1 MTSDRSNITTERE
14 FIHAKHHK
22 GIFLS
27 RKLIKSGLIVSIMT
41 LISRVLGLVRDVVI
55 ANVMGAGAMADVFLF
70 ANKIPNFF
78 RRLFAEGAF
87 AQAFVP
93 VLSEYHTKDEVNA
106 QNQYDNKKNNQLSNQ
121 DVTLEDSL
129 KETRRLIAQVS
140 GTLGVIITLVTL
152 FGMLA
157 SPLFVILFGGGWF
170 VDWLNNGSDSVGGEK
185 FELAADLLKITFPY
199 LWFISFTALAGAV
212 LNTMGR
218 FAVAAFTPVLLNI
231 AIILMAIYGADYT
244 QSPAHALAWGVFLG
258 GLVQFLFQMPFL
270 YKAGVLVKPCWSWH
284 SNGVIK
290 IRKLIIPALF
300 GVSVTQINL
309 LLDTLI
315 ASFLITGSISWL
327 YYADRLLE
335 FPLGL
340 FGIGIATVVLPSLA
354 KLHSKNDPKQFTAT
368 LDWGIKV
375 ISLFGWPAL
384 AGLMV
389 LAQPIIMVLFMRGEF
404 SQTDVIQVSM
414 ALFAYLSGLLSF
426 MFIKVLAPGY
436 YARQDTKTPVKI
448 GIKAMVANMAF
459 NLMLAPFFGY
469 VGLAIATTLSATLN
483 AWLLYRG
490 LKQAQIYHLSSHTK
504 VFIGK
509 LMLAAS
515 VMALVVYQLSP
526 DFDAW
531 LSMLF
536 FKQILQLAFCIG
548 AGCASYFLVIFLLG
562 VRFSDFTVK
571 S

>member
-1 MTSDRSNITTERE
+1 M
-14 FIHAKHHK
+14 
-22 GIFLS
+22 
-27 RKLIKSGLIVSIMT
+27 KSGLIVSVMT
-41 LISRVLGLVRDVVI
+41 LVSRVLGLVRDVVI
-55 ANVMGAGAMADVFLF
+55 ANVMGTGVMADVFLF

-93 VLSEYHTKDEVNA
+93 VLSEYHTKDEKNSLTREHG
-106 QNQYDNKKNNQLSNQ
+106 DNKSKL
-121 DVTLEDSL
+121 DVSL
-129 KETRRLIAQVS
+129 DETRRLIAQVS

-170 VDWLNNGSDSVGGEK
+170 IDWFNNGPESVGGEK
-185 FELAADLLKITFPY
+185 FELAASLLTITFPY

-212 LNTMGR
+212 LNTLGK

-231 AIILMAIYGADYT
+231 AIILMAVYGAEYT
-244 QSPAHALAWGVFLG
+244 QSPAYALAWGVFFG
-258 GLVQFLFQMPFL
+258 GLVQFLFQIPFL

-284 SNGVIK
+284 SKGVTK

-340 FGIGIATVVLPSLA
+340 FGIGIATVILPSLA
-354 KLHSKNDPKQFTAT
+354 KLHSKNSATEFTGT

-404 SQTDVIQVSM
+404 SQNDVLQVSM

-448 GIKAMVANMAF
+448 GIIAMVANMAF

-469 VGLAIATTLSATLN
+469 VGLAMATTMSATLN

-490 LKQAQIYHLSSHTK
+490 LKQAGVYHLSKSTK
-504 VFIGK
+504 NFIGK
-509 LMLAAS
+509 LVLSAL
-515 VMALVVYQLSP
+515 VMALVVYQLSS
-526 DFDAW
+526 DFEVW
-531 LSMLF
+531 LAMAF
-536 FKQILQLAFCIG
+536 AEQVLQLIMCIG
-548 AGCASYFLVIFLLG
+548 GGCISYFLMIALLG
-562 VRFSDFTVK
+562 VRPGDFKVK
-571 S
+571 N

>member
-1 MTSDRSNITTERE
+1 
-14 FIHAKHHK
+14 
-22 GIFLS
+22 LS
-27 RKLIKSGLIVSIMT
+27 KKLIKSGLIVSAMT
-41 LISRVLGLVRDVVI
+41 LISRVLGLVRDIVI
-55 ANVMGAGAMADVFLF
+55 ANVMGTGVMADVFLF

-93 VLSEYHTKDEVNA
+93 VLSEYQVKDEQQDLQKGEQA
-106 QNQYDNKKNNQLSNQ
+106 CEKSAGKDNHEQ
-121 DVTLEDSL
+121 
-129 KETRRLIAQVS
+129 TRLLIAQVS
-140 GTLGVIITLVTL
+140 GTLGVIITVVTF

-157 SPLFVILFGGGWF
+157 SPLFVMLFGFGWF
-170 VDWLNNGSDSVGGEK
+170 VDWLNEAPGGER
-185 FELAADLLKITFPY
+185 FDLASNLLTITFPY
-199 LWFISFTALAGAV
+199 LWFISFTALSGAI

-218 FAVAAFTPVLLNI
+218 FAVAAFTPVLLNV
-231 AIILMAIYGADYT
+231 AIIGMAIYGAPHT

-258 GLVQFLFQMPFL
+258 GLIQFIFQIPFL
-270 YKAGVLVKPCWSWH
+270 YKAGMLVKPKWAWH
-284 SNGVIK
+284 SEGVSK
-290 IRKLIIPALF
+290 IRKLILPALF

-327 YYADRLLE
+327 YYANRLLE

-340 FGIGIATVVLPSLA
+340 FAIGIATIVLPSLS
-354 KLHSKNDPKQFTAT
+354 KLHSKNSPKEFGAT
-368 LDWGIKV
+368 LDWGLKV
-375 ISLFGWPAL
+375 VSLFGWPAL

-404 SQTDVIQVSM
+404 SQGDVVQVSL

-426 MFIKVLAPGY
+426 MFIKILAPGY

-448 GIKAMVANMAF
+448 GIKAMLANMAF

-490 LKQAQIYHLSSHTK
+490 LKHSGVYQLSTQTLL
-504 VFIGK
+504 FIGK
-509 LMLAAS
+509 LIMSAL
-515 VMALVVYQLSP
+515 VMAMVVYQLSS
-526 DFDAW
+526 DFDVW
-531 LSMLF
+531 
-536 FKQILQLAFCIG
+536 LAFTFIQQVQHLILCITLG
-548 AGCASYFLVIFLLG
+548 VLSYFVMIVLLG
-562 VRFSDFTVK
+562 VRLKDFKVNTDK
-571 S
+571 N

>member
-1 MTSDRSNITTERE
+1 
-14 FIHAKHHK
+14 
-22 GIFLS
+22 LS
-27 RKLIKSGLIVSIMT
+27 KKLIKSGVIVSAMT
-41 LISRVLGLVRDVVI
+41 LVSRVLGLVRDVVI

-93 VLSEYHTKDEVNA
+93 VLSEYHTKDEINA
-106 QNQYDNKKNNQLSNQ
+106 ESRGHVDNNGKL
-121 DVTLEDSL
+121 DVSL
-129 KETRRLIAQVS
+129 DETRRLIAQVS
-140 GTLGVIITLVTL
+140 GTLGVIITLVTF

-170 VDWLNNGSDSVGGEK
+170 VDWFHNGPESVGGEK
-185 FELAADLLKITFPY
+185 FELASSLLKITFPY

-231 AIILMAIYGADYT
+231 AIILMAVYGAEYT
-244 QSPAHALAWGVFLG
+244 QSPAYALAWGVFFG
-258 GLVQFLFQMPFL
+258 GLIQFVFQIPFL

-284 SNGVIK
+284 SKGVTK

-340 FGIGIATVVLPSLA
+340 FGIGIATVILPSLA
-354 KLHSKNDPKQFTAT
+354 KLHSKNSNTEFTAT
-368 LDWGIKV
+368 LDWGIKI

-404 SQTDVIQVSM
+404 SQETVIQVSY
-414 ALFAYLSGLLSF
+414 ALFSYLSGLLSF

-448 GIKAMVANMAF
+448 GIIAMVSNMAF
-459 NLMLAPFFGY
+459 NLMLAPFFGF
-469 VGLAIATTLSATLN
+469 VGLAIATTMSATLN

-490 LKQAQIYHLSSHTK
+490 LKQAGVYHLSKSTK

-509 LMLAAS
+509 LVLSAL
-515 VMALVVYQLSP
+515 VMAGVVYQLSN
-526 DFDAW
+526 DFDVW
-531 LSMLF
+531 LAMSF
-536 FKQILQLAFCIG
+536 TEQVQQLIVCIG
-548 AGCASYFLVIFLLG
+548 GGCLSYFVMIALLG
-562 VRFSDFTVK
+562 VRLGDFKVK
-571 S
+571 N

>member
-1 MTSDRSNITTERE
+1 MS
-14 FIHAKHHK
+14 K
-22 GIFLS
+22 
-27 RKLIKSGLIVSIMT
+27 KLIKSGLVVSAMT

-55 ANVMGAGAMADVFLF
+55 ANVMGAGIMADVFLF

-93 VLSEYHTKDEVNA
+93 VLSEYHTKDEAA
-106 QNQYDNKKNNQLSNQ
+106 QDGNI
-121 DVTLEDSL
+121 EH
-129 KETRRLIAQVS
+129 TRRLIAQAS
-140 GTLGVIITLVTL
+140 GTLGVIITGVTL

-157 SPLFVILFGGGWF
+157 SPVFVMLFGFGWF
-170 VDWLNNGSDSVGGEK
+170 TEWYNANGLVSEGSQK
-185 FELAADLLKITFPY
+185 FELASDLLKITFPY
-199 LWFISFTALAGAV
+199 LWFISLTALSGAV
-212 LNTMGR
+212 LNTLGK
-218 FAVAAFTPVLLNI
+218 FAVAAFTPVLLNV
-231 AIILMAIYGADYT
+231 AIILMAIYGLEYT

-258 GLVQFLFQMPFL
+258 GLIQFLFQLPYL
-270 YKAGVLVKPCWSWH
+270 YKANALVKPRWAWKSK
-284 SNGVIK
+284 GVTK

-315 ASFLITGSISWL
+315 ATMLITGSISWL

-340 FGIGIATVVLPSLA
+340 FGIGIATVVLPSLS
-354 KLHSKNDPKQFTAT
+354 KLHSKNSPQAFSDTI
-368 LDWGIKV
+368 DWGLKV
-375 ISLFGWPAL
+375 VSLFGWPAL

-404 SQTDVIQVSM
+404 SETDVVQVSM

-426 MFIKVLAPGY
+426 MFIKILAPGY

-448 GIKAMVANMAF
+448 GIKAMVANMIF

-469 VGLAIATTLSATLN
+469 VGLAMATTMSATLN

-490 LKQAQIYHLSSHTK
+490 LKQS
-504 VFIGK
+504 G
-509 LMLAAS
+509 
-515 VMALVVYQLSP
+515 VYQLSK
-526 DFDAW
+526 
-531 LSMLF
+531 ST
-536 FKQILQLAFCIG
+536 
-548 AGCASYFLVIFLLG
+548 VIFLFKLIISAGIMAFVVNWLSYDFSTWVVMSFIQQVQHLVVCITVGCLSYFASVMLLG
-562 VRFSDFTVK
+562 IRMVDFKVAK

>member
-1 MTSDRSNITTERE
+1 MVRV
-14 FIHAKHHK
+14 F
-22 GIFLS
+22 FLS
-27 RKLIKSGLIVSIMT
+27 KKLIKSGLIVSVMT
-41 LISRVLGLVRDVVI
+41 LLSRILGLVRDVVT
-55 ANVMGAGAMADVFLF
+55 ANLIGASAMADVFHF

-93 VLSEYHTKDEVNA
+93 VLGEYYTRDEKNSANNHPEGEKSEQNNIDISLDETK
-106 QNQYDNKKNNQLSNQ
+106 
-121 DVTLEDSL
+121 
-129 KETRRLIAQVS
+129 RLIAQVS
-140 GTLGVIITLVTL
+140 GTLGVIVTAVTL

-170 VDWLNNGSDSVGGEK
+170 VDWLNDGSNSVGGEK
-185 FELAADLLKITFPY
+185 FELASSLLKITFPY
-199 LWFISFTALAGAV
+199 LWFISFTALAGAI

-231 AIILMAIYGADYT
+231 VIILMAIYGAEYT
-244 QSPAHALAWGVFLG
+244 ESPAHALAWGVFFG
-258 GLVQFLFQMPFL
+258 GFVQFLFQLPFL
-270 YKAGVLVKPCWSWH
+270 YKAGVLVKPRWSWH
-284 SNGVIK
+284 SKGVTK
-290 IRKLIIPALF
+290 IRKLIVPALF

-340 FGIGIATVVLPSLA
+340 FGIGIATVILPSLA
-354 KLHSKNDPKQFTAT
+354 KLHAKKSNQEFSDTIT
-368 LDWGIKV
+368 WGLKIV
-375 ISLFGWPAL
+375 SLFGWPAL

-404 SQTDVIQVSM
+404 SQETVLQVSY
-414 ALFAYLSGLLSF
+414 ALFAYLSGLISF
-426 MFIKVLAPGY
+426 MFIKVLAPAY

-459 NLMLAPFFGY
+459 NLVLAPFFGY
-469 VGLAIATTLSATLN
+469 VGLAIATTMSATLN

-490 LKQAQIYHLSSHTK
+490 LKQADIYHLSKKTK
-504 VFIGK
+504 VFIAK
-509 LMLAAS
+509 LIFSAC
-515 VMALVVYQLSP
+515 VMALVVYQLSN
-526 DFDAW
+526 DFDVW
-531 LSMLF
+531 LTMSLLE
-536 FKQILQLAFCIG
+536 QISQLVFCIG
-548 AGCASYFLVIFLLG
+548 VGCLSYFIVIFLLG
-562 VRFSDFTVK
+562 VRLNDFKVE

>member
-1 MTSDRSNITTERE
+1 MS
-14 FIHAKHHK
+14 K
-22 GIFLS
+22 
-27 RKLIKSGLIVSIMT
+27 KLIKSGLIVSVMT
-41 LISRVLGLVRDVVI
+41 FVSRVLGLIRDVVI
-55 ANVMGAGAMADVFLF
+55 ASVMGTGVMADVFLF

-93 VLSEYHTKDEVNA
+93 VLSEYQVKDEQDA
-106 QNQYDNKKNNQLSNQ
+106 ELHDGKNSQEQ
-121 DVTLEDSL
+121 
-129 KETRRLIAQVS
+129 TRLLIAQVS
-140 GTLGVIITLVTL
+140 GTLGVIITGVTL

-157 SPLFVILFGGGWF
+157 SPLFVMLFGFGWF
-170 VDWLNNGSDSVGGEK
+170 VDWLDDAPGGHR
-185 FELAADLLKITFPY
+185 FNLASNLLTITFPY
-199 LWFISFTALAGAV
+199 LWFISFAALSGAI

-218 FAVAAFTPVLLNI
+218 FAVAAFTPVLLNV
-231 AIILMAIYGADYT
+231 AIIGMAIYGAPYT

-258 GLVQFLFQMPFL
+258 GLIQFLFQIPFL
-270 YKAGVLVKPCWSWH
+270 YKAGMLVKPKWAWH
-284 SNGVIK
+284 SEGVTK
-290 IRKLIIPALF
+290 IRKLILPALF

-327 YYADRLLE
+327 YYANRLLE

-354 KLHSKNDPKQFTAT
+354 RLHTHKNPTEFSAT

-404 SQTDVIQVSM
+404 SQHDVIQVSM

-448 GIKAMVANMAF
+448 GIIAMVANMIF

-469 VGLAIATTLSATLN
+469 VGLAIATTLSAALN

-490 LKQAQIYHLSSHTK
+490 LKAQGVYELSANTLI
-504 VFIGK
+504 FIGK
-509 LMLAAS
+509 LVLSAS
-515 VMALVVYQLSP
+515 VMALVVYLLSSDFDVWLLMTFFEQVQQLS
-526 DFDAW
+526 
-531 LSMLF
+531 L
-536 FKQILQLAFCIG
+536 CII
-548 AGCASYFLVIFLLG
+548 AGVTSYLVMIILLG
-562 VRFSDFTVK
+562 VRFSDFKVVK
-571 S
+571 

>member
-1 MTSDRSNITTERE
+1 MS
-14 FIHAKHHK
+14 K
-22 GIFLS
+22 
-27 RKLIKSGLIVSIMT
+27 KLIKSGLIVSVMT

-93 VLSEYHTKDEVNA
+93 VLSEYHTKDE
-106 QNQYDNKKNNQLSNQ
+106 DNSEVKHE
-121 DVTLEDSL
+121 TSL
-129 KETRRLIAQVS
+129 NETRRLISQVS

-152 FGMLA
+152 FGMIA

-170 VDWLNNGSDSVGGEK
+170 VDSLNNGSDSAGGAK
-185 FELAADLLKITFPY
+185 FELASNLLKITFPY

-258 GLVQFLFQMPFL
+258 GLIQFIFQIPFL
-270 YKAGVLVKPCWSWH
+270 YKAKVLVKPTWAWH
-284 SNGVIK
+284 SKGVTK
-290 IRKLIIPALF
+290 IRKLIVPALF

-340 FGIGIATVVLPSLA
+340 FGIGIATVVLPSLS
-354 KLHSKNDPKQFTAT
+354 KLHSKNDPKQFSDT

-404 SQTDVIQVSM
+404 SETDVLQVSM

-459 NLMLAPFFGY
+459 NLVLAPFFGY
-469 VGLAIATTLSATLN
+469 VGLAIATTMSATLN

-490 LKQAQIYHLSSHTK
+490 LKQANVYRLSSQTK
-504 VFIGK
+504 IFISK
-509 LMLAAS
+509 LMLSAS

-526 DFDAW
+526 DFDMW
-531 LSMLF
+531 LAMKF
-536 FKQILQLAFCIG
+536 FEQVTQLIVCIS
-548 AGCASYFLVIFLLG
+548 AGCASYFFSTFILG
-562 VRFSDFTVK
+562 IRLDDFKVK
-571 S
+571 SEQIK

>member
-1 MTSDRSNITTERE
+1 
-14 FIHAKHHK
+14 
-22 GIFLS
+22 LS
-27 RKLIKSGLIVSIMT
+27 KKLIKSGIIVSAMT
-41 LISRVLGLVRDVVI
+41 LVSRVLGLVRDVVI

-93 VLSEYHTKDEVNA
+93 VLSEYHTKDEINA
-106 QNQYDNKKNNQLSNQ
+106 ESRGHVDNNGKL
-121 DVTLEDSL
+121 DVSL
-129 KETRRLIAQVS
+129 DETRRLIAQVS
-140 GTLGVIITLVTL
+140 GTLGVIITLVTF

-170 VDWLNNGSDSVGGEK
+170 VDWFHNGPESVGGEK
-185 FELAADLLKITFPY
+185 FELASSLLKITFPY

-231 AIILMAIYGADYT
+231 AIILMAVYGAEYT
-244 QSPAHALAWGVFLG
+244 QSPAYALAWGVFFG
-258 GLVQFLFQMPFL
+258 GLIQFVFQIPFL

-284 SNGVIK
+284 SKGVTK

-340 FGIGIATVVLPSLA
+340 FGIGIATVILPSLA
-354 KLHSKNDPKQFTAT
+354 KLHSKNSNTEFTAT
-368 LDWGIKV
+368 LDWGIKI

-404 SQTDVIQVSM
+404 SQETVIQVSY

-448 GIKAMVANMAF
+448 GIIAMVSNMAF
-459 NLMLAPFFGY
+459 NLMLAPFFGF
-469 VGLAIATTLSATLN
+469 VGLAIATTMSATLN
-483 AWLLYRG
+483 AWLLYCG
-490 LKQAQIYHLSSHTK
+490 LKNAGVYYLSKSTK
-504 VFIGK
+504 IFIGK
-509 LMLAAS
+509 LVLSAL
-515 VMALVVYQLSP
+515 VMALVVYQLSN
-526 DFDAW
+526 DFDVW
-531 LSMLF
+531 LAMSF
-536 FKQILQLAFCIG
+536 TEQVQQLIVCIG
-548 AGCASYFLVIFLLG
+548 GGCLSYFVMIALLG
-562 VRFSDFTVK
+562 VRLGDFKVK
-571 S
+571 N

>member
-1 MTSDRSNITTERE
+1 VWTWFGDV
-14 FIHAKHHK
+14 
-22 GIFLS
+22 FLS
-27 RKLIKSGLIVSIMT
+27 KKLIKSGLIVSIMT

-55 ANVMGAGAMADVFLF
+55 ANVMGTGVMADVFLF

-93 VLSEYHTKDEVNA
+93 VLSEYQVKDEQQSEHKGENLDKKSGKKSA
-106 QNQYDNKKNNQLSNQ
+106 EQNNHEQ
-121 DVTLEDSL
+121 
-129 KETRRLIAQVS
+129 TRLLIAQVS
-140 GTLGVIITLVTL
+140 GTLGVIITGVTL

-157 SPLFVILFGGGWF
+157 SPLFVMLFGFGWF
-170 VDWLNNGSDSVGGEK
+170 VDWFNEAPGGEK
-185 FELAADLLKITFPY
+185 FTLANNLLSITFPY
-199 LWFISFTALAGAV
+199 LWFISFAALSGAI

-231 AIILMAIYGADYT
+231 AIISMAIYGAPYT
-244 QSPAHALAWGVFLG
+244 ESPAHALAWGVFLG
-258 GLVQFLFQMPFL
+258 GLIQFLFQIPFL
-270 YKAGVLVKPCWSWH
+270 YKAGMLVKPKWAWH
-284 SNGVIK
+284 SEGVTK
-290 IRKLIIPALF
+290 IRKLIVPALF

-309 LLDTLI
+309 LFDTLI

-354 KLHSKNDPKQFTAT
+354 KLHSKNNPTEFSAT
-368 LDWGIKV
+368 LDWGIRV

-404 SQTDVIQVSM
+404 SQHDVTQVSM

-426 MFIKVLAPGY
+426 MFIKILAPGY

-490 LKQAQIYHLSSHTK
+490 LKAKGVYELSTK
-504 VFIGK
+504 TLIFIGK
-509 LMLAAS
+509 LVLSAG
-515 VMALVVYQLSP
+515 VMALVVYQLSS
-526 DFDAW
+526 DFEVW
-531 LSMLF
+531 LAMSFIDQVQQLIICI
-536 FKQILQLAFCIG
+536 ILGVI
-548 AGCASYFLVIFLLG
+548 SYLVMIILLG
-562 VRFSDFTVK
+562 IRLNDFTIDKVEK
-571 S
+571 

>member
-1 MTSDRSNITTERE
+1 MS
-14 FIHAKHHK
+14 K
-22 GIFLS
+22 
-27 RKLIKSGLIVSIMT
+27 KLIKSGLIVSVMT

-55 ANVMGAGAMADVFLF
+55 ANVMGAGVMADVFLF

-93 VLSEYHTKDEVNA
+93 VLSEYHTRDEANA
-106 QNQYDNKKNNQLSNQ
+106 ENSESTEP
-121 DVTLEDSL
+121 VTLDASL

-140 GTLGVIITLVTL
+140 GTLGVIITIVTL

-170 VDWLNNGSDSVGGEK
+170 VDWLNDGANSVGGEK
-185 FELAADLLKITFPY
+185 FELAASLLKITFPY

-231 AIILMAIYGADYT
+231 VIILMAVYGAEYT
-244 QSPAHALAWGVFLG
+244 QSPAYALAWGVFFG
-258 GLVQFLFQMPFL
+258 GLVQFLFQIPFL
-270 YKAGVLVKPCWSWH
+270 YKAGVLVKPCWSWN
-284 SNGVIK
+284 SNGVTK
-290 IRKLIIPALF
+290 IRKLIVPALF

-340 FGIGIATVVLPSLA
+340 FGIGIATIVLPSLS
-354 KLHSKNDPKQFTAT
+354 KLHSKNDPKQFTST

-375 ISLFGWPAL
+375 ICLFGWPAL

-404 SQTDVIQVSM
+404 SQETVLQVSY

-426 MFIKVLAPGY
+426 MFIKILAPGY

-469 VGLAIATTLSATLN
+469 VGLAIATTMSATLN

-490 LKQAQIYHLSSHTK
+490 LKQAKIYHLSSNTK
-504 VFIGK
+504 MFIAK

-526 DFDAW
+526 NFDVW
-531 LSMLF
+531 LSMKF
-536 FKQILQLAFCIG
+536 FEQTLQLVLCIG
-548 AGCASYFLVIFLLG
+548 AGCFSYFLVIFLLG
-562 VRFSDFTVK
+562 VRLNDFKVK
-571 S
+571 N